1 MEYMNVVRSD
11 FEEFAKEN
19 VEGYE
24 HSKTLMMPEYV
35 SNTDYPQIKRVP
47 FFSFEGNK
55 LLFTYNQLEDNR
67 INKAVLKYA
76 VNLCF
81 NSDMSNKYRD
91 IEALSNTYSAVY
103 YCLLDNMY
111 KTLKKKDIESVLYW
125 LD

>member
-81 NSDMSNKYRD
+81 NSDMSNKYGD

>member
-1 MEYMNVVRSD
+1 MNVVRSD

-35 SNTDYPQIKRVP
+35 SNTDYPQIERVP

-55 LLFTYNQLEDNR
+55 LLFTYNQLEENR

-81 NSDMSNKYRD
+81 NSDMSNKYGD

>member
-11 FEEFAKEN
+11 FEEFANEN

-24 HSKTLMMPEYV
+24 HSKTLMRPERV
-35 SNTDYPQIKRVP
+35 SNNDYPQLEYVP
-47 FFSFEGNK
+47 FFSFEGSK
-55 LLFTYNQLEDNR
+55 LLFTYNQLEENR
-67 INKAVLKYA
+67 INKSVLKYA

-81 NSDMSNKYRD
+81 NSDMSNKYGD
-91 IEALSNTYSAVY
+91 MEDLSSTYATVY

>member
-1 MEYMNVVRSD
+1 MEYINVVRSD

-19 VEGYE
+19 VQGYE
-24 HSKTLMMPEYV
+24 HSKTLMMAEYV
-35 SNTDYPQIKRVP
+35 SNTDYPQIERVP

-55 LLFTYNQLEDNR
+55 LLFTYNQLEENR

-81 NSDMSNKYRD
+81 NSDMSNKYGD
-91 IEALSNTYSAVY
+91 MEALSNTYSAVY

>member
-1 MEYMNVVRSD
+1 MNVVRSD

-55 LLFTYNQLEDNR
+55 LLFTYNQLEENR

-81 NSDMSNKYRD
+81 NSDMSNKYGD

>member
-35 SNTDYPQIKRVP
+35 SNTDYPQIERVP

-55 LLFTYNQLEDNR
+55 LLFTYNQLEENR

-81 NSDMSNKYRD
+81 NSDMSNKYGD
-91 IEALSNTYSAVY
+91 IEALSNTYSSVY